1 MLITN
6 EIASITIL
14 LPFQQGNELVNQIIP
29 FKIFK
34 QEEQYKAIPLISS
47 EERQNTGLSEELC
60 FTFLKNRIVAEAET
74 NAAGVN
80 AINNIAGE
88 LRLLH
93 IV

>member
-6 EIASITIL
+6 EIASITVL
-14 LPFQQGNELVNQIIP
+14 LPFQKGNELVNQIIP
-29 FKIFK
+29 FKVFK
-34 QEEQYKAIPLISS
+34 QEEQYKAIPLLSA
-47 EERQNTGLSEELC
+47 EERKSTGLSEELC
-60 FTFLKNRIVAEAET
+60 FTFNQNRIVTKAET

-88 LRLLH
+88 LRLLR

>member
-14 LPFQQGNELVNQIIP
+14 LPFQKGNELVNQIIP
-29 FKIFK
+29 FKVFR
-34 QEEQYKAIPLISS
+34 QEEKYKAIPLISL
-47 EERQNTGLSEELC
+47 EDRKDTGLSEELC
-60 FTFLKNRIVAEAET
+60 FTLRQNRIVADAET
-74 NAAGVN
+74 NAAGIN